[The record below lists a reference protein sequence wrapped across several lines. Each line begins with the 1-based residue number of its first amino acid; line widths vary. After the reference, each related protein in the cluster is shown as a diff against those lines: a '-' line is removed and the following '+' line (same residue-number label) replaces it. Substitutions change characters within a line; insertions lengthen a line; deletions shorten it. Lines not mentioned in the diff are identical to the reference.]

1 MHGPGRAVTG
11 VASRAPTVGDRAAHA
26 IPRFITP
33 GTVLA
38 VLLVTASGVLNALA
52 PSGLPLSP
60 ARFAALVALGA
71 LHAAVGTIAM
81 HQVERRQSQALL
93 RAHFALALAVAVAA
107 IVVSRGFAFLIV
119 LSLVSQG
126 VLYLTTR
133 GSVLVA
139 AVCGLACVAAFAASG
154 MPADEIPPYVIGVA
168 SSMAFV
174 IAFSHIVVRQR
185 RTQAEVERLAAE
197 LADANEQLR
206 AHASEVEELATQRER
221 NRIAREIHDGLGHFL
236 TVVHVQLDAA
246 QAMLAR
252 DPGAAERAIARAQ
265 QLTHEGLDEVR
276 RSVSVLRG
284 STRGA
289 TAAESLVGAI
299 EKLAGEC
306 TDDGLNVQV
315 EISGAPRP
323 LADALAFTLY
333 RAAQEAITN
342 VRRHAHASTIRIEL
356 AFAAPD
362 MVRLRIVD
370 DGVGADEPQGGFG
383 LLGLRER
390 AELCGGKLSV
400 SAARGRGL
408 TLELEL
414 PG

>member
-1 MHGPGRAVTG
+1 MTGAGP
-11 VASRAPTVGDRAAHA
+11 SRADAGA

-38 VLLVTASGVLNALA
+38 VLLVTVSGILNALA
-52 PSGLPLSP
+52 PSGVPLSD
-60 ARFAALVALGA
+60 ARLLVLIGLGVVHAAL
-71 LHAAVGTIAM
+71 GTIGV
-81 HQVERRQSQALL
+81 HRVERRQSHRLL
-93 RAHFALALAVAVAA
+93 RAHLAVALAVAVAA
-107 IVVSRGFAFLIV
+107 IVVSRGFGFLIA

-126 VLYLTTR
+126 VLYLPAR
-133 GSVLVA
+133 GAAAIA
-139 AVCGLACVAAFAASG
+139 AVCALVSVGAFATSG
-154 MPADEIPPYVIGVA
+154 LPSDEIPPYVIGVA

-174 IAFSHIVVRQR
+174 IVFSYIVVRQR

-197 LADANEQLR
+197 LADANERLR
-206 AHASEVEELATQRER
+206 AYASEVEELATQRER

-246 QAMLAR
+246 QTMLTR
-252 DPGAAERAIARAQ
+252 DPAAAERAIARAK

-306 TDDGLNVQV
+306 TGDGLDVKV
-315 EISGAPRP
+315 ELSGSPRP
-323 LADALAFTLY
+323 LADALAFTIY

-342 VRRHAHASTIRIEL
+342 VRRHAQASTIRIEL
-356 AFAAPD
+356 AFAEPER
-362 MVRLRIVD
+362 VRLRVAD
-370 DGVGADEPQGGFG
+370 DGVGSADGEPGADEPQGGFG

-390 AELCGGKLSV
+390 AELCGGTLSV
-400 SAARGRGL
+400 SAARGRGF

>member
-1 MHGPGRAVTG
+1 MTGAVPSRAVAG
-11 VASRAPTVGDRAAHA
+11 AV
-26 IPRFITP
+26 PRFITP

-38 VLLVTASGVLNALA
+38 VVLVTISGVLNALA
-52 PSGLPLSP
+52 PSGVPLSTG
-60 ARFAALVALGA
+60 RFLVLVGLGVVHAAL
-71 LHAAVGTIAM
+71 GTAGM
-81 HQVERRQSQALL
+81 HRVEGSQSQRLL
-93 RAHFALALAVAVAA
+93 RAHFALALAVAVAV
-107 IVVSRGFAFLIV
+107 ILVSRGFGFIVV

-126 VLYLTTR
+126 VLYLSGR
-133 GSVLVA
+133 GAAAIA
-139 AVCGLACVAAFAASG
+139 AVCALVCLGAFATSG
-154 MPADEIPPYVIGVA
+154 LPPDEIPPYVIGVA

-174 IAFSHIVVRQR
+174 IAFSYIVVRQR

-197 LADANEQLR
+197 LADANERLR
-206 AHASEVEELATQRER
+206 AYASEVEELATQRER

-246 QAMLAR
+246 QTMLAR
-252 DPGAAERAIARAQ
+252 DPAAAERAIARAK

-289 TAAESLVGAI
+289 TGAESLVGAI

-306 TDDGLNVQV
+306 TGDGLDVKV
-315 EISGAPRP
+315 ELSGPPRP
-323 LADALAFTLY
+323 LADALAFTIY

-342 VRRHAHASTIRIEL
+342 VRRHAQASTIRIEL
-356 AFAAPD
+356 AFAEPER
-362 MVRLRIVD
+362 VRLRIAD

-390 AELCGGKLSV
+390 AELCGGTLSV
-400 SAARGRGL
+400 SAARGRGF